1 MSKLYYS
8 AEICHIPVLTLT
20 LNKSLKFASANA
32 LKLCLPRITIMNTH
46 TEIHYLA
53 KRVLP
58 ANVCL
63 YKHAIMIY
71 KLMKDEL
78 CEDEFVQLNFKLVGN
93 ARGLIV

>member
-1 MSKLYYS
+1 
-8 AEICHIPVLTLT
+8 
-20 LNKSLKFASANA
+20 
-32 LKLCLPRITIMNTH
+32 MNTH

-58 ANVCL
+58 ENVCL

-78 CEDEFVQLNFKLVGN
+78 CEDEFVQLNFKLVDN
-93 ARGLIV
+93 ARSPKLTFMKRQKYEVGKISYCTECMLPPCYHAEVIFNINNQH